1 MKSDQRFALICLF
14 FIAIVVA
21 GVMVE
26 KFWHCRLTQK
36 MSQSECLFTGALYVV
51 P

>member
-1 MKSDQRFALICLF
+1 MKSDQRFALICLV

-26 KFWHCRLTQK
+26 KFWDCRVTHK
-36 MSQSECLFTGALYVV
+36 MTQSECLFTGALHVV